1 MRNLFVLFF
10 ILFGLYAFS
19 QDGIIKGFVYEKDN
33 GNPII
38 FTNVFLEGTQYGAVT
53 DVNGYFSINKIPG
66 GSYNLMVTFLG
77 YDTLR
82 ETVTIKS
89 GDMFTKQ
96 LYLSKSSIKL
106 DVFEVSSEKQE
117 AKTSVKMSVVKITPK
132 EIQQLPT
139 VGGEADLAQ
148 YLQVLPGVIFTG
160 DQGGQL
166 YIRGGSPVQNKVLM
180 DGMIVYNPFHS
191 IGLFSVFETDIIRNA
206 DIYTGGFNAE
216 HGGRISSIM
225 DITTRDGNSKSF
237 GGKIGVSP
245 FGAKAL
251 LEGPLKKPENL
262 GDPYISYI
270 LSAKTSYLDK
280 TSKTLYNYVDTAGLP
295 FNFTDLYGKITF
307 NGDNGSK
314 FNLFGFNY
322 TDNVN
327 YRGIAEIG
335 WRNFGVGSNFVLV
348 PMYSPVLVEGN
359 FAYSSYAVDQQSE
372 SLNPRSSSIDGFNF
386 GLNFTYFILDD
397 EIKYGME
404 VVGLSTD
411 FSFFN
416 SLNRKIEQQQNTT
429 ELAGYVKYKWN
440 KGKMVLEPS
449 FRAQYYAS
457 LATFSPEP
465 RLGFKY
471 NVTDNW
477 RLKLA
482 AGMYSQN
489 LISANSDRD
498 VVNLFYGFVTGP
510 DNLQSTFTDEDGN
523 TRDVTH
529 KLQKANHLIIGT
541 EYDLT
546 RRISLNVEGYYKRF
560 TQLSNLNRNK
570 IFDDNEENSS
580 RPELQKK
587 DFIIETGD
595 ASGVDFVAKYDY
607 KRIYFWAVYSLGF
620 NNRWD
625 GIQTYRPIFDR
636 RHNINLVSAYTFGK
650 DLNWEINGRWNFGSG
665 FPFTQNQGFYE
676 LFNFSD
682 GIGTDYTNANGD
694 LGIQYAQL
702 NQGRLPYYHR
712 LDLNLKYKAYF
723 GSNSEFEAN
732 LGVTNAYSRENIF
745 YYDRITNDRV
755 NQLPILPSLGFSI
768 TF

>member
-1 MRNLFVLFF
+1 MFF

-33 GNPII
+33 GNPIM

-53 DVNGYFSINKIPG
+53 DVNGYFSFNKIPG

-280 TSKTLYNYVDTAGLP
+280 TSIDV
-295 FNFTDLYGKITF
+295 
-307 NGDNGSK
+307 
-314 FNLFGFNY
+314 
-322 TDNVN
+322 
-327 YRGIAEIG
+327 
-335 WRNFGVGSNFVLV
+335 
-348 PMYSPVLVEGN
+348 
-359 FAYSSYAVDQQSE
+359 SY
-372 SLNPRSSSIDGFNF
+372 
-386 GLNFTYFILDD
+386 
-397 EIKYGME
+397 
-404 VVGLSTD
+404 
-411 FSFFN
+411 
-416 SLNRKIEQQQNTT
+416 
-429 ELAGYVKYKWN
+429 
-440 KGKMVLEPS
+440 
-449 FRAQYYAS
+449 
-457 LATFSPEP
+457 
-465 RLGFKY
+465 
-471 NVTDNW
+471 
-477 RLKLA
+477 
-482 AGMYSQN
+482 
-489 LISANSDRD
+489 
-498 VVNLFYGFVTGP
+498 
-510 DNLQSTFTDEDGN
+510 
-523 TRDVTH
+523 
-529 KLQKANHLIIGT
+529 
-541 EYDLT
+541 
-546 RRISLNVEGYYKRF
+546 
-560 TQLSNLNRNK
+560 
-570 IFDDNEENSS
+570 
-580 RPELQKK
+580 KK
-587 DFIIETGD
+587 
-595 ASGVDFVAKYDY
+595 
-607 KRIYFWAVYSLGF
+607 
-620 NNRWD
+620 
-625 GIQTYRPIFDR
+625 
-636 RHNINLVSAYTFGK
+636 
-650 DLNWEINGRWNFGSG
+650 
-665 FPFTQNQGFYE
+665 
-676 LFNFSD
+676 
-682 GIGTDYTNANGD
+682 
-694 LGIQYAQL
+694 
-702 NQGRLPYYHR
+702 
-712 LDLNLKYKAYF
+712 
-723 GSNSEFEAN
+723 
-732 LGVTNAYSRENIF
+732 
-745 YYDRITNDRV
+745 
-755 NQLPILPSLGFSI
+755 
-768 TF
+768 